1 MINVAVGINME
12 GNGNCAVFFP
22 QKPSGYR
29 AAKYTVK
36 DNFPLILSLAVI
48 DQSSL
53 FLILI
58 VTLTQMMQLTLHWIL
73 GSGQFFLSEDNYLW
87 WKSGGRF
94 NYQGL
99 SLQVK
104 SKGLTQITVP

>member
-12 GNGNCAVFFP
+12 GNGNCAGFFP

-36 DNFPLILSLAVI
+36 DNLPLILSLAVI
-48 DQSSL
+48 DQSLL

-58 VTLTQMMQLTLHWIL
+58 VTLNTNDAANFALDSWVWPVL
-73 GSGQFFLSEDNYLW
+73 FE
-87 WKSGGRF
+87 
-94 NYQGL
+94 
-99 SLQVK
+99 
-104 SKGLTQITVP
+104 